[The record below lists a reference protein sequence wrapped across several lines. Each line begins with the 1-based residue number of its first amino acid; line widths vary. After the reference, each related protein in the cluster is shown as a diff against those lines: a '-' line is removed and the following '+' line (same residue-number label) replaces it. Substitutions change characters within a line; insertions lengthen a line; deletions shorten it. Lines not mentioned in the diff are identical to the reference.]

1 MECSL
6 INYTNVTGAS
16 KSMRAWLQQ
25 KNNGEIDMNIFT
37 TAIAATFVAVAA
49 HAEPLALTLADPQPD
64 ADKLTPGLAVSYAYE
79 SVRTLAGAAEALAA
93 DGRPGPALKGLSYED
108 NNEGDLTLTAK
119 SAAKVAA
126 AISGFIR
133 FDEAGTFE
141 VDTLSNDG
149 LVLTIGGQEVAFY
162 DDVHACEPSGVM
174 EVEVPAAG
182 WYALEATYFQRKG
195 SACLSMDWN
204 VGGTLGQVPDEAFA
218 HIE

>member
-1 MECSL
+1 
-6 INYTNVTGAS
+6 
-16 KSMRAWLQQ
+16 
-25 KNNGEIDMNIFT
+25 MNTFT
-37 TAIAATFVAVAA
+37 TAVAASFLAVAA
-49 HAEPLALTLADPQPD
+49 HAEPIMLKPADPQPA
-64 ADKLTPGLAVSYAYE
+64 ADDLTPGLAVSYAYE
-79 SVRTLAGAAEALAA
+79 SVRTLADATEALADSS
-93 DGRPGPALKGLSYED
+93 DGPPLKGLSYPD

-119 SAAKVAA
+119 SAQKVVA

-149 LVLTIGGQEVAFY
+149 LVLSISGQEVAYY

-174 EVEVPAAG
+174 EVEVPQAG
-182 WYALEATYFQRKG
+182 WYELEATYFQRKG